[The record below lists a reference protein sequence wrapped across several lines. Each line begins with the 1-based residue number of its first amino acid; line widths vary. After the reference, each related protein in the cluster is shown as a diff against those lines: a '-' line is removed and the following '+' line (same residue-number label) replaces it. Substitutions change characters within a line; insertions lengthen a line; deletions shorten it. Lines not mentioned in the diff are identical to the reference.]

1 VAVCL
6 SPAGTGVCV
15 CEREREIERER
26 ERAGGGREWRCGG
39 GSESNVQEM
48 RSESFG
54 ACARI
59 DKGNQNYLQGDE
71 GRRIG
76 GGRRGWLSYAASSS
90 ASDG

>member
-1 VAVCL
+1 
-6 SPAGTGVCV
+6 
-15 CEREREIERER
+15 
-26 ERAGGGREWRCGG
+26 
-39 GSESNVQEM
+39 VQEM